1 LHPVFVSSILTKAG
15 SELPKNLMRRINKM
29 DKKTKGLIATIAAV
43 VLCGCP
49 GLFMCIFGAFT
60 ATGNMPYNTEV
71 NGVQSSGMMPA
82 SVGYVMLCLSLIGI
96 LVPILV
102 GFFMLRKKP
111 EVVQHNE
118 PLPPA
123 S

>member
-1 LHPVFVSSILTKAG
+1 
-15 SELPKNLMRRINKM
+15 M
-29 DKKTKGLIATIAAV
+29 DTKTKGIVATIASV

-60 ATGNMPYNTEV
+60 ATGSMPYTTEL
-71 NGVQSSGMMPA
+71 NGVSNSGTLSPTIGF
-82 SVGYVMLCLSLIGI
+82 VLLCLSII
-96 LVPILV
+96 FIIIPIAV

-111 EVVQHNE
+111 EAVSNNE

>member
-1 LHPVFVSSILTKAG
+1 
-15 SELPKNLMRRINKM
+15 M
-29 DKKTKGLIATIAAV
+29 DSKTKGIVATIAAV

-49 GLFMCIFGAFT
+49 GLFMCFFGAT
-60 ATGNMPYNTEV
+60 SLMAASIPGADIDVM
-71 NGVQSSGMMPA
+71 GSSDPSAAMGMGA
-82 SVGYVMLCLSLIGI
+82 VFLCLSLIFI
-96 LVPILV
+96 AIPIAT

-111 EVVQHNE
+111 VDPAVNNE